1 MWRAMSESEAASCLL
16 FLAKYQWIDQFKNVY
31 TVIPG
36 TVQGSLSV
44 ATKRERGDVRAT
56 KNLVYKE
63 EISDTTWAVKWRGDP
78 GFRLEPSAV
87 GDGVTWHL
95 LDHPPSGDRPRQS
108 AFTWWR
114 LDPEQPPEKI
124 CEQLRNQFPQL
135 VNTEAEKVIQ
145 LAAAEIFRDELAHL
159 EECTVD
165 PPTLYAAWCHLEL
178 AKVPAE
184 APGIGDLSRLIFSDP
199 GPNGNP
205 CKNPC
210 KNPWDNP

>member
-1 MWRAMSESEAASCLL
+1 MWKAMSEREAAICVL
-16 FLAKYQWIDQFKNVY
+16 FLHKYQWIDPFDKVY
-31 TVIPG
+31 TLIPG

-44 ATKRERGDVRAT
+44 VTKRKTGDVRAT

-78 GFRLEPSAV
+78 GFRLELSAG

-135 VNTEAEKVIQ
+135 VNTEAEKVS
-145 LAAAEIFRDELAHL
+145 ATA
-159 EECTVD
+159 V
-165 PPTLYAAWCHLEL
+165 
-178 AKVPAE
+178 VPWNYRGGRSLVRWFH
-184 APGIGDLSRLIFSDP
+184 GITAVALNSATAVVPLVIYE
-199 GPNGNP
+199 
-205 CKNPC
+205 
-210 KNPWDNP
+210 

>member
-1 MWRAMSESEAASCLL
+1 MWQAMSESEAAICVL
-16 FLAKYQWIDQFKNVY
+16 FLAKNQWIDQFNSVY
-31 TVIPG
+31 TLIPG

-78 GFRLEPSAV
+78 GFRLELSAG

-184 APGIGDLSRLIFSDP
+184 APGIGDLSRLIFFDPAALCGSP
-199 GPNGNP
+199 GPND
-205 CKNPC
+205 
-210 KNPWDNP
+210 NPWNNP

>member
-1 MWRAMSESEAASCLL
+1 MSESEAASCLL

-87 GDGVTWHL
+87 GEGVSWHL
-95 LDHPPSGDRPRQS
+95 LGHPPSGYRGRQS
-108 AFTWWR
+108 TFTWSR

-124 CEQLRNQFPQL
+124 CEQLRKQFPKF
-135 VNTEAEKVIQ
+135 VDKEAERVIQ
-145 LAAAEIFRDELAHL
+145 HAAAEIFRDELAHL
-159 EECTVD
+159 GECTVD

-184 APGIGDLSRLIFSDP
+184 APGIGDLSRRIFLERAAPFCSR
-199 GPNGNP
+199 GPVA
-205 CKNPC
+205 
-210 KNPWDNP
+210 NPWANR